1 MQFITK
7 YFFVFLLGVCVNAS
21 SQSNADHP
29 VISGGITNEDRAVEG
44 ATVILKKVENKQYT
58 SLVSDMLGFYCFNA
72 VEPGLYIIQATAVG
86 FLPYTSDTLQ
96 VGSGS
101 DLKHDIKL
109 TPTKTLLDEVVVKS
123 KQQKV
128 TIENG
133 RLVLN
138 LQNSALTTG
147 STAFD
152 MLKNL
157 PGVSVGQDEEILLRG
172 TSGVNIMLD
181 GKMSYVS
188 GKQLIALLKSM
199 PAENLRK
206 LELITAPS
214 AEFDAA
220 GNAGVINIVTKK
232 KKTEGYSI
240 DLRSAIT
247 KGKYWMVNKNI
258 TALANLGKFS
268 FNAYFDYNTPYSVM
282 VSKSG
287 STIIEGGN
295 ALKLERSNESTYKI
309 KFYTYKLGVDWQ
321 LNSRHQLGVQYHGY
335 LDDFTSPKNGEIIKY
350 RPDGVMHSRMVA
362 TNHII
367 EPYYYD
373 AANLSHVFNMDS
385 GGKKWTTDLH
395 YIGYRNHS
403 DALMRT
409 TEWQTNNGTI
419 KQEGLQSHQPGFI
432 KILSAKTDIVIPH
445 KNYEFKAGL
454 KYARITND
462 NQFRF
467 DSLQDGNF
475 MEATTMSNHFT
486 YEENI
491 SAAYLSASRKFKRTT
506 IEAGLRVE
514 YTYAKGHTSKE
525 DSSNVWS
532 YTKPFPSL
540 SINHS
545 FNYLHAI
552 NVSVSRRI
560 NRPGYADLNPV
571 RWYNDP
577 YFYYSGNPDL
587 VPEMAWLWS
596 GAYTFKRKYVFTATY
611 GHRQHYLTRRLVIDP
626 QSQAVKSQ
634 SANFRNMDR
643 LDFLISIPVKLTDFW
658 NLQLNAGANYT
669 AYPISQLS
677 GFKTLSTWAAN
688 LQVQQ
693 EIQFPFGVQ
702 FEMNTYLYSDELWGL
717 YKKEQVFFA
726 DAGLRKNFLSD
737 KLVLQVTVGDFLR
750 TNRYK
755 GRSQSN
761 VTDYHYFDRPDTHR
775 FGLSLRYHLGGR
787 LVGKKTN
794 RTEEQ
799 DRL

>member
-7 YFFVFLLGVCVNAS
+7 YFFVFLLGVCVNTF
-21 SQSNADHP
+21 SQSNRGQQ
-29 VISGGITNEDRAVEG
+29 VIGGNVTNEGRAMEG
-44 ATVILKKVENKQYT
+44 ATVVLQKIEKKQYT
-58 SLVSDMLGFYCFNA
+58 TFVSDAFGSYRFTA
-72 VEPGLYIIQATAVG
+72 VEPGLYIIEVTVVG
-86 FLPYTSDTLQ
+86 FLPYRSDTLL
-96 VGSGS
+96 VGPGNH
-101 DLKHDIKL
+101 LKHDVKL
-109 TPTKTLLDEVVVKS
+109 TPANTMLDEVVVKS
-123 KQQKV
+123 KKDKV
-128 TIENG
+128 TLENG

-138 LQNSALTTG
+138 VRNSALTTG
-147 STAFD
+147 ITAFD
-152 MLKNL
+152 VLKNL

-188 GKQLIALLKSM
+188 GKQLVALLKSM
-199 PAENLRK
+199 PAENLSRM
-206 LELITAPS
+206 ELITAPA

-220 GNAGVINIVTKK
+220 GNAGIINIVTKT

-258 TALANLGKFS
+258 TALANLGKFT
-268 FNAYFDYNTPYSVM
+268 FNASFDFNTPHAVM
-282 VSKSG
+282 ESKSG
-287 STIIEGGN
+287 STIIEGGSTLQ
-295 ALKLERSNESTYKI
+295 LKRKNESAYKI
-309 KFYTYKLGVDWQ
+309 KFYTYKLGMDWS
-321 LNSRHQLGVQYHGY
+321 LTPRHQLSVQYHGY
-335 LDDFTSPKNGEIIKY
+335 LDDFKSTKNGEIIKY

-373 AANLSHVFNMDS
+373 AVNLSHVFNMDS
-385 GGKKWTTDLH
+385 SGKKWTTDLH

-409 TEWQTNNGTI
+409 TAWQTNNGTS
-419 KQEGLQSHQPGFI
+419 KQEGLQSYQPGFI
-432 KILSAKTDIVIPH
+432 KILSAKTDMVIPY
-445 KNYEFKAGL
+445 KNYQFKGGL

-467 DSLQDGNF
+467 DSLQGGSF
-475 MEATTMSNHFT
+475 TEATTMSNHFT

-491 SAAYLSASRKFKRTT
+491 SAAYFSVSRKFTRTS

-514 YTYAKGHTSKE
+514 YTYAKGHTTKE

-540 SINHS
+540 SMNHS
-545 FNYLHAI
+545 FNDLHTI

-587 VPEMAWLWS
+587 VPEMAWLGS
-596 GAYTFKRKYVFTATY
+596 VAYTFKRKYVFTATY

-626 QSQAVKSQ
+626 QSQAIKSQ

-643 LDFLISIPVKLTDFW
+643 VDFLLSVPVKFTDSW
-658 NLQLNAGANYT
+658 DLQLNAGANYT
-669 AYPISQLS
+669 AYPITQLT

-693 EIQFPFGVQ
+693 EIQLPYGVQ
-702 FEMNTYLYSDELWGL
+702 FEMNAYLYSDELWGL

-726 DAGLRKNFLSD
+726 DLGLKKSFLTD
-737 KLVLQVTVGDFLR
+737 KLILQVTVGDFLR

-775 FGLSLRYHLGGR
+775 FGLSLRYHLGGH